1 MNNSSSKSAG
11 DIFDRLFKTDTYA
24 TNAMKRKKYVKPN
37 EEPPKKPAGITT
49 VSKNLIDLA
58 YEYNTP
64 LIQILI
70 NDHYRMLSLIARA
83 RPILTQR
90 RI

>member
-24 TNAMKRKKYVKPN
+24 TNAMKRNSKYVKPN

-49 VSKNLIDLA
+49 NAFFDRMSKTDTYATKDMKGKIPACDWYA
-58 YEYNTP
+58 KG
-64 LIQILI
+64 IW
-70 NDHYRMLSLIARA
+70 R
-83 RPILTQR
+83 
-90 RI
+90 

>member
-11 DIFDRLFKTDTYA
+11 DTFDRLFKTDTYA
-24 TNAMKRKKYVKPN
+24 TNAMKRNSKYVKPN

-70 NDHYRMLSLIARA
+70 NDHYRMLSLIA
-83 RPILTQR
+83 
-90 RI
+90 